1 MKCDVHG
8 VEGCEAPCCAIWREK
23 KPELSGKEE
32 WAIIGASTAAILLM
46 VWLVVI
52 PIAMAPKVEI
62 PSNKGKYRV
71 TVTDTTTGE
80 TIRSGDR

>member
-1 MKCDVHG
+1 
-8 VEGCEAPCCAIWREK
+8 
-23 KPELSGKEE
+23 
-32 WAIIGASTAAILLM
+32 LLM

-52 PIAMAPKVEI
+52 PIAMASKVEI